1 MSNKKEAKNGSR
13 IAGFFR
19 GVRTEFRKIIWP
31 TQERLTREVIAV
43 LCVSLVLGLLISF
56 LDWIF
61 QLGLTSVLS

>member
-1 MSNKKEAKNGSR
+1 MAESENNKSKVQEFVKGLEA
-13 IAGFFR
+13 
-19 GVRTEFRKIIWP
+19 EFRKIIWP

>member
-1 MSNKKEAKNGSR
+1 MAESENNKSKVQEFVKGLKA
-13 IAGFFR
+13 
-19 GVRTEFRKIIWP
+19 EFRKIIWP
-31 TQERLTREVIAV
+31 TQERLTREVIAG